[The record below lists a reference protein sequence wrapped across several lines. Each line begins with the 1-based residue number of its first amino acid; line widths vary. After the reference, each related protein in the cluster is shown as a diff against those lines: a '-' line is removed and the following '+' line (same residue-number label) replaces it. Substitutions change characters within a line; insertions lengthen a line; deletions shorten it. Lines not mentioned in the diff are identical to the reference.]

1 MQIVTDHEKEEIVK
15 LLKSQ
20 ERIPE
25 SIKLIVENQFEFF
38 AYLMT
43 IVCEEKKN

>member
-1 MQIVTDHEKEEIVK
+1 MQIITDQEKEEIVK
-15 LLKSQ
+15 LLKSE

>member
-1 MQIVTDHEKEEIVK
+1 MQIITDQEKEEIVK

-20 ERIPE
+20 EKIPE
-25 SIKLIVENQFEFF
+25 SIKLLVENQFEFF

-43 IVCEEKKN
+43 IVCEENKN

>member
-1 MQIVTDHEKEEIVK
+1 MQIVSKGEKDAIIN

-20 ERIPE
+20 EKIPE
-25 SIKLIVENQFEFF
+25 SVKELVKSQFEFF

-43 IVCEEKKN
+43 IIEKED